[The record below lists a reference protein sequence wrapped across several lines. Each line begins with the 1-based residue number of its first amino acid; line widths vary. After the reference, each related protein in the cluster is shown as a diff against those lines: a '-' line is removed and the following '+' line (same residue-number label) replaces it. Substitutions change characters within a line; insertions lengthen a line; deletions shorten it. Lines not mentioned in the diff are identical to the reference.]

1 MSNKYTI
8 TLEYCAAW
16 NYLPNAVRATEEIL
30 DNYQHVVGDLK
41 LIPGRGGVFE
51 LTVNGNLAYS
61 KKATGRHA
69 ETGEMVKILERI
81 IGPEVPKYHD
91 WYQNSDRLVHDWSG
105 FCFFI
110 DNSLISFAFTIE

>member
-1 MSNKYTI
+1 MSDKYTI

-30 DNYQHVVGDLK
+30 DNYQHVIDDLK

-69 ETGEMVKILERI
+69 QTGEIVKILEGI
-81 IGPEVPKYHD
+81 FGPEVPKYHG
-91 WYQNSDRLVHDWSG
+91 WYQKPGLLVNHTNKDQQ
-105 FCFFI
+105 
-110 DNSLISFAFTIE
+110 